1 MDFSFVIKSIFISF
15 FVIILLFAISFAS
28 SQKLATSSN
37 NFGVRN
43 TTKESVNLGD
53 LKAYDKITFNDQA
66 LILSTVE
73 NYLINNNID
82 IDNVEFDIAVND
94 DIVTITIRTIKG
106 LFEKESIMDNTFSY
120 QVVKRSD

>member
-1 MDFSFVIKSIFISF
+1 MDFSFIIKSIFISF
-15 FVIILLFAISFAS
+15 FVLILLFAISFAC
-28 SQKLATSSN
+28 SQKLVTSSN

-53 LKAYDKITFNDQA
+53 LKAYDIITFSDQA

-73 NYLINNNID
+73 NYLVNNNID
-82 IDNVEFDIAVND
+82 IDDVEFDIAVND

-120 QVVKRSD
+120 QIVKRSD